1 MEINVNQM
9 IHITID
15 DDSLFSWSYDKYTG
29 IYTLVQTDRTV
40 WIYDSKI
47 KKLYNRN
54 QWEYEETM
62 KFKNV

>member
-1 MEINVNQM
+1 MEIKVNQM

-29 IYTLVQTDRTV
+29 IYTLVQTDQTV

-47 KKLYNRN
+47 KKLYNRT
-54 QWEYEETM
+54 Q
-62 KFKNV
+62 

>member
-29 IYTLVQTDRTV
+29 IYTFVQTDKTF

-47 KKLYNRN
+47 KKLYNRT

-62 KFKNV
+62 KI